1 MGSPADPV
9 TAGRAAKRSN
19 KLAGRKGFPII
30 SGSSG
35 AGLGFGSSR
44 VRSRVHGFDPPDLV
58 AGFGPAPLGFFA
70 PMQAIYHVL
79 FLCQVFALK

>member
-1 MGSPADPV
+1 MGSPAKEFA
-9 TAGRAAKRSN
+9 AGRAVNLSN

-44 VRSRVHGFDPPDLV
+44 VHGFDPPDLV

-70 PMQAIYHVL
+70 PMRAIYHVL
-79 FLCQVFALK
+79 FLCQVFRPK

>member
-1 MGSPADPV
+1 MGSPDKEFA
-9 TAGRAAKRSN
+9 AGRAAGLSN

-30 SGSSG
+30 SDSSG
-35 AGLGFGSSR
+35 AGLSFGSSR

-70 PMQAIYHVL
+70 PMR
-79 FLCQVFALK
+79 